1 MAITNTND
9 RISKFKM
16 QNGHQAIDN
25 SQECLGHWNLG
36 IGIWDFKPIMV
47 VVDCFNLTGLFQ
59 PGRFPGAYLHILTN
73 HLT

>member
-1 MAITNTND
+1 
-9 RISKFKM
+9 M

-59 PGRFPGAYLHILTN
+59 PGRFPGLPSPDAYMREYNMINDLQGR
-73 HLT
+73 